1 MTPDI
6 ATLRRQLQQL
16 QELHASGA
24 LDDAQFAQS
33 RERLERLI
41 VEQVMNQTDESVVEV
56 AAPAPAV
63 APAVTPAVAPA
74 PAAVPAPKAAAVR
87 PRPSTRLVAL
97 SSAFVLLVTVGGYVM
112 TGSPALWD
120 QRAGA
125 PSANAAVADGAGGA
139 GQGGHEVTMEQI
151 EAMADGLRQ
160 RLETEPQNAEGWAM
174 LGRSYSVLGRAS
186 DAVPAYRK
194 AVELVPDDA
203 GLLADLAD
211 SLAVTNNRQ
220 IAGEPMTFVQRALKI
235 DPNQPKALSLAGTE
249 AFLRGDFKAAAAMWE
264 RILVT
269 QPADSPMAQQVR
281 ESINEARQRG
291 GMPLLADGEMPKG
304 VTAQAAPQAAPQ
316 AAATAAPTAAP
327 ESKPAAA
334 QPAAP
339 GKTSVAGTVTL
350 APSLAGKASPEDTV
364 FVFARAAEGPRMPLA
379 IVRKQVK
386 DLPITFTLDD
396 SSAMAPTMKLSNYPQ
411 VIVGARISKSGNAMP
426 QPGDLQGLSQPVA
439 LGASGLKIVIGEE
452 VGR

>member
-41 VEQVMNQTDESVVEV
+41 VEQVMNQTDESIVEG
-56 AAPAPAV
+56 AASAPASAPAV
-63 APAVTPAVAPA
+63 APAP
-74 PAAVPAPKAAAVR
+74 VPAPKAAAAR

-97 SSAFVLLVTVGGYVM
+97 SSAFVLLVTVAGYVM

-125 PSANAAVADGAGGA
+125 PSANAAAADGAGGA

-291 GMPLLADGEMPKG
+291 GMPLLADGAMPEMPKG
-304 VTAQAAPQAAPQ
+304 VTAQAAP
-316 AAATAAPTAAP
+316 AAAQTAAPAAP
-327 ESKPAAA
+327 AA

-350 APSLAGKASPEDTV
+350 APALAGKASPEDTV

-411 VIVGARISKSGNAMP
+411 VIVGARISKTGNAMP

>member
-24 LDDAQFAQS
+24 LDDVQFAQS
-33 RERLERLI
+33 RERIERLI
-41 VEQVMNQTDESVVEV
+41 VEQVMNQTDESVIEA
-56 AAPAPAV
+56 AAPA
-63 APAVTPAVAPA
+63 APSASAA
-74 PAAVPAPKAAAVR
+74 PAAPATSSAKASPVAAR
-87 PRPSTRLVAL
+87 ARPSTRLVAL
-97 SSAFVLLVTVGGYVM
+97 SAAFVLLVTVGGYAVK
-112 TGSPALWD
+112 GSPSLWD
-120 QRAGA
+120 QRAGT
-125 PSANAAVADGAGGA
+125 PAATAAAGSA
-139 GQGGHEVTMEQI
+139 GQGGHEVTMDQI
-151 EAMADGLRQ
+151 AAMADGLRQ

-194 AVELVPDDA
+194 AVELVPNDA

-291 GMPLLADGEMPKG
+291 GMPLLAEGEMPKG
-304 VTAQAAPQAAPQ
+304 VSAQVAAQAAPKDSPKDTQNAAP
-316 AAATAAPTAAP
+316 A
-327 ESKPAAA
+327 S
-334 QPAAP
+334 PAAP
-339 GKTSVAGTVTL
+339 GKTTVAGTVTL
-350 APSLAGKASPEDTV
+350 SPALAAKASPEDTV

-379 IVRKQVK
+379 ILRKQVK

-411 VIVGARISKSGNAMP
+411 VIVGARVSKTGNAMP

-439 LGASGLKIVIGEE
+439 LGANGLKIVIGEE

>member
-41 VEQVMNQTDESVVEV
+41 VEQVMNQTDESIVEG
-56 AAPAPAV
+56 AASAPVSAPASAPAV
-63 APAVTPAVAPA
+63 APTPAP
-74 PAAVPAPKAAAVR
+74 VPAPKAAAAR

-97 SSAFVLLVTVGGYVM
+97 SSAFVLLVTVAGYVM

-125 PSANAAVADGAGGA
+125 PSANAAAADGAGGA

-291 GMPLLADGEMPKG
+291 GMPLLADGAMPEMPKG
-304 VTAQAAPQAAPQ
+304 VTAQAAP
-316 AAATAAPTAAP
+316 AAAQTAAPAAP
-327 ESKPAAA
+327 AA
-334 QPAAP
+334 QLAAP

-350 APSLAGKASPEDTV
+350 APALAGKASPEDTV

-411 VIVGARISKSGNAMP
+411 VIVGARISKTGNAMP

>member
-1 MTPDI
+1 
-6 ATLRRQLQQL
+6 
-16 QELHASGA
+16 
-24 LDDAQFAQS
+24 
-33 RERLERLI
+33 
-41 VEQVMNQTDESVVEV
+41 
-56 AAPAPAV
+56 
-63 APAVTPAVAPA
+63 
-74 PAAVPAPKAAAVR
+74 
-87 PRPSTRLVAL
+87 
-97 SSAFVLLVTVGGYVM
+97 
-112 TGSPALWD
+112 
-120 QRAGA
+120 
-125 PSANAAVADGAGGA
+125 
-139 GQGGHEVTMEQI
+139 MEQI

-249 AFLRGDFKAAAAMWE
+249 AFLRGDFKAAAALWE
-264 RILVT
+264 RILAS

-291 GMPLLADGEMPKG
+291 GLPLLVDGEMPKG
-304 VTAQAAPQAAPQ
+304 VTAQAAPQAAP
-316 AAATAAPTAAP
+316 AAQEPATP
-327 ESKPAAA
+327 A

-350 APSLAGKASPEDTV
+350 APALAGKASPEDTV

>member
-1 MTPDI
+1 
-6 ATLRRQLQQL
+6 
-16 QELHASGA
+16 
-24 LDDAQFAQS
+24 
-33 RERLERLI
+33 
-41 VEQVMNQTDESVVEV
+41 
-56 AAPAPAV
+56 
-63 APAVTPAVAPA
+63 
-74 PAAVPAPKAAAVR
+74 
-87 PRPSTRLVAL
+87 
-97 SSAFVLLVTVGGYVM
+97 
-112 TGSPALWD
+112 
-120 QRAGA
+120 
-125 PSANAAVADGAGGA
+125 
-139 GQGGHEVTMEQI
+139 MEQI

-291 GMPLLADGEMPKG
+291 GMPLLADGAMPEMPKG
-304 VTAQAAPQAAPQ
+304 VTAQAAP
-316 AAATAAPTAAP
+316 AAAQTAAPAAP
-327 ESKPAAA
+327 AA

-350 APSLAGKASPEDTV
+350 APALAGKASPEDTV

-411 VIVGARISKSGNAMP
+411 VIVGARISKTGNAMP